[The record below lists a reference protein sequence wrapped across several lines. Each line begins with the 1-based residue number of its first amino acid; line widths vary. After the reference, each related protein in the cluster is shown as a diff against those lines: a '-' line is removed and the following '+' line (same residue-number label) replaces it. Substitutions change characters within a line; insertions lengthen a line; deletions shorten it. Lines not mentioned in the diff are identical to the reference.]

1 MNDNIL
7 ICLLGQ
13 NQPQPA
19 VLRICR
25 LSGTAD
31 NRFGERPADP

>member
-19 VLRICR
+19 VLRACR
-25 LSGTAD
+25 PSGAAGKQ
-31 NRFGERPADP
+31 FGERLADA